1 MVSSIRKGPD
11 TGWMVFKMIKQK
23 IIGLLLFIIGIIEPI
38 IFDGDA
44 TLSVLIV
51 PLGIYAIFTKEYI
64 LYERED

>member
-1 MVSSIRKGPD
+1 
-11 TGWMVFKMIKQK
+11 MVFKMIKQK

-44 TLSVLIV
+44 SLSVLIV
-51 PLGIYAIFTKEYI
+51 PLGLYAIFTKEYI

>member
-1 MVSSIRKGPD
+1 MIRVNG
-11 TGWMVFKMIKQK
+11 VKMIKQK

-38 IFDGDA
+38 ILDGDA
-44 TLSVLIV
+44 ALSVLIV

>member
-1 MVSSIRKGPD
+1 MVSSNKKGPGIP
-11 TGWMVFKMIKQK
+11 GWMVFEMIKQK

-38 IFDGDA
+38 IFDGEA

-64 LYERED
+64 LHVR

>member
-1 MVSSIRKGPD
+1 MNGV
-11 TGWMVFKMIKQK
+11 KMIKQK

-38 IFDGDA
+38 ILDCDA
-44 TLSVLIV
+44 TLSILIV